1 MAIRYDRKLTNEIN
15 RIVRNYNAKI
25 RRLEKVE
32 SDVILP
38 DKFTKESLASLKGSV
53 SNRADLR
60 RRLKDLETFTERGAE
75 KNIIVDNTSIPKY
88 QYKNIRRYQGLVKR
102 RINTKI
108 KFYETKKPTNKG
120 EAESATFAQMGERDY
135 LNALAKRK
143 LLLEK
148 DLASLSNEERE
159 KFLELLQSNARTRS
173 ANIWKE
179 NYLDILVDT
188 GRTYGFDDEKLQT
201 LEQKLSKLTPAQ
213 FDKLATQERTIQ
225 QILYYYK
232 PIKDLGVDVA
242 LDNMADDAIANF
254 DNLYNNI
261 DEILK
266 DYE

>member
-1 MAIRYDRKLTNEIN
+1 MAIRYDKKLTNEIN

-25 RRLEKVE
+25 RRLEKLD

-38 DKFTKESLASLKGSV
+38 DKFNKEALKSLKGSV

-60 RRLKDLETFTERGAE
+60 RRLKELETFTQRGAE
-75 KNIIVDNTSIPKY
+75 KNIVVDGTNIPKY
-88 QYKNIRRYQGLVKR
+88 QYQNIKRYQGLVRR

-120 EAESATFAQMGERDY
+120 EAEAATYAQMGERDY

-143 LLLEK
+143 MLLEK
-148 DLASLSNEERE
+148 DISNLSIEERE
-159 KFLELLQSNARTRS
+159 KFLDLLRSNARTRS
-173 ANIWKE
+173 ANIWKT

-188 GRTYGFDDEKLQT
+188 GKTYGFDENKLQT
-201 LEQKLSKLTPAQ
+201 IEQRLSKLTPAQ
-213 FDKLATQERTIQ
+213 FDKLATSERTIQ

-232 PIKDLGVDVA
+232 PIKDIGVDVA
-242 LDNMADDAIANF
+242 IDNLTDDALANF
-254 DNLYNNI
+254 DNLYNNLE
-261 DEILK
+261 DILK

>member
-1 MAIRYDRKLTNEIN
+1 MAIRYDKKLNNEIK
-15 RIVRNYNAKI
+15 RIVNNYNAKI
-25 RRLEKVE
+25 RRLEKID

-38 DKFTKESLASLKGSV
+38 DKFDREALKSLKGSV

-60 RRLKDLETFTERGAE
+60 RRLKDLETFTQRGAE
-75 KNIIVDNTSIPKY
+75 KNIVVDGTKIPKY
-88 QYKNIRRYQGLVKR
+88 QYKNIRRYQRLVKR

-108 KFYETKKPTNKG
+108 KFYETKKPTNRG
-120 EAESATFAQMGERDY
+120 EAEAATFAQMGERDY

-148 DLASLSNEERE
+148 DISNLSYEERE
-159 KFLELLQSNARTRS
+159 KFLELLQNNARTRS
-173 ANIWKE
+173 ANIWKN
-179 NYLDILVDT
+179 NYLDILTDT
-188 GRTYGFDDEKLQT
+188 GRTYGFDEDKLQT
-201 LEQKLSKLTPAQ
+201 IEQKLSKLTPAQ
-213 FDKLATQERTIQ
+213 FDKLASQERTIQ

-242 LDNMADDAIANF
+242 LDNMSDDAIANF
-254 DNLYNNI
+254 DNLYNNL